1 MFDFSI
7 IFILQNIFLL
17 MFLFWFLSWV
27 GDKFY
32 KTKHYLA
39 MNETYECGFL
49 STHSLKIQ
57 LNLPFI
63 LMAWL
68 LILYDIEFFFL
79 IPFFLNLGAVNALSI
94 LIFWAF
100 WVTIVMSFIIDWF
113 SPAIKFIM

>member
-17 MFLFWFLSWV
+17 MMLFWFLSWV

-32 KTKHYLA
+32 KSKNYTP
-39 MNETYECGFL
+39 MNEIYECGFL

-79 IPFFLNLGAVNALSI
+79 IPFFLNLSAVNSI
-94 LIFWAF
+94 SIVIFWSFWLLIF
-100 WVTIVMSFIIDWF
+100 ISFTIDWF
-113 SPAIKFIM
+113 SPAIKFVM